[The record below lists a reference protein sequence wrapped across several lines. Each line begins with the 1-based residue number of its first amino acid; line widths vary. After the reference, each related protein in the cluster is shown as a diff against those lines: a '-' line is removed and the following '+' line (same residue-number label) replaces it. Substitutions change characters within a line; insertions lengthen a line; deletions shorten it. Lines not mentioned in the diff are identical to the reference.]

1 MTWSAA
7 DAVARGAL
15 YEAAVQLVTADRW
28 AALVHS
34 ACLCHC
40 TAAAEGRGPREADA
54 GHAAYVRVCSF
65 YGAAVSVS
73 GEAGGALRP
82 ASELLAEP
90 RAAEAMGCTVAF
102 RAESAAA
109 AAELVRPYVDS
120 ADEGDAGA
128 LWPLVERV
136 VLRGPFAPLAGGVR
150 VVDAPQ
156 HVKRAGPAL
165 VVPQLTALASWG
177 WLSRLLAGLR
187 ALERSAEPLR
197 AQWQA
202 SGAAFKRGPTEAQPG
217 TALDF
222 ISQL

>member
-7 DAVARGAL
+7 DALARGAL
-15 YEAAVQLVTADRW
+15 YEAVVQLVTADRW

-65 YGAAVSVS
+65 YGAAVGS
-73 GEAGGALRP
+73 GEAGGALRS
-82 ASELLAEP
+82 AAELLAEP
-90 RAAEAMGCTVAF
+90 RAAEAMGRTVTF

-109 AAELVRPYVDS
+109 AAEQVRPYVDS
-120 ADEGDAGA
+120 VDEADAGA

-156 HVKRAGPAL
+156 HVGEGRAVLGGA
-165 VVPQLTALASWG
+165 TACYPGLPGLA
-177 WLSRLLAGLR
+177 LLAPGWATR
-187 ALERSAEPLR
+187 SERGAEPLR
-197 AQWQA
+197 AQWE
-202 SGAAFKRGPTEAQPG
+202 AAVRPSRA
-217 TALDF
+217 A
-222 ISQL
+222 